1 MVKYVGFLSLVTV
14 FELCMLTT
22 ASYPGPIAAAQ

>member
-22 ASYPGPIAAAQ
+22 ASYQGPIAAAQ